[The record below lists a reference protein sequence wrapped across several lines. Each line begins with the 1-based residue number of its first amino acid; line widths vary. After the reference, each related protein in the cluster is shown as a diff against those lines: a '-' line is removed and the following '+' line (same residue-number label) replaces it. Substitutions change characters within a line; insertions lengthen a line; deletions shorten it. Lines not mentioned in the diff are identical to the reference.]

1 MLTIQERSISI
12 STHTILKVIATLL
25 ILSFLWA
32 VRDIIA
38 LVFAALIL
46 AALMNPF
53 AQWAKSYHIPK
64 GVSVIVFY
72 VLFVGGLL
80 LAFALVLPDLVEQT
94 GKLSNTVGKSWQ
106 VLSSGIESLRH
117 VSEEY
122 GLTKNLEAGVSTL
135 QEQISSILPKLF
147 RTLTGLFGGI
157 AGLAVVLVMAFYMVV
172 QEEEALQWLRNIV
185 PEEYQ
190 KFTADLLQGVQVKF
204 GRWLIGQL
212 ALSLIVGIL
221 YYIGLRILGVEGA
234 LVLAILGGF
243 TEFIPYLGPI
253 LGGIPAILVA
263 LSQSPTLA
271 LLTIILFVVVQQTE
285 NHILVPKVMQKA
297 VGINP
302 VLSIVALLVGAKLF
316 GIPGAILAIPVTT
329 ACSVAIM
336 EVYKFQRT
344 RQGSSS

>member
-32 VRDIIA
+32 VRDIIE
-38 LVFAALIL
+38 LVFAALI
-46 AALMNPF
+46 NPF

-147 RTLTGLFGGI
+147 RTLTVLFGGI
-157 AGLAVVLVMAFYMVV
+157 AVLAVVLVMAFYMVV

-234 LVLAILGGF
+234 LVLAILGGW
-243 TEFIPYLGPI
+243 
-253 LGGIPAILVA
+253 
-263 LSQSPTLA
+263 SQSPTLA

-285 NHILVPKVMQKA
+285 NHILVPNVMRKA

-316 GIPGAILAIPVTT
+316 
-329 ACSVAIM
+329 
-336 EVYKFQRT
+336 
-344 RQGSSS
+344 

>member
-122 GLTKNLEAGVSTL
+122 GLTKNLEAGVATL

-212 ALSLIVGIL
+212 ALS
-221 YYIGLRILGVEGA
+221 
-234 LVLAILGGF
+234 
-243 TEFIPYLGPI
+243 
-253 LGGIPAILVA
+253 
-263 LSQSPTLA
+263 QSPPLA